1 MACPLPYYCRLA
13 VLLLGVGALTAA
25 QPPQARAAQRA
36 SALIA
41 GRVIDQSSRIP
52 IARARV
58 VLLGTPHDTASD
70 SAGHFAHDGLPAGT
84 YLLQIRAIGYAM
96 STWVIR
102 LKSDDAVDRDF
113 EMTER
118 GLAMDTI
125 TALGSPGGWGFMER
139 RMQDFE
145 RRRQAGR
152 GVFITEEQIRHE
164 NAATVSDLLR
174 MAAGVQT
181 VCNHAGCV
189 ARMTRAA
196 RGACRPDYVLD
207 GFPASFSTTANL
219 PTVGIVGIEIYRS
232 LTETPPQFIKAGATC
247 GAIVIWTRSAPTLVR

>member
-1 MACPLPYYCRLA
+1 MACPLPYYCRLT
-13 VLLLGVGALTAA
+13 VLLLGAGALTAA
-25 QPPQARAAQRA
+25 QPRHAHAAQRP
-36 SALIA
+36 SALIT
-41 GRVIDQSSRIP
+41 GRVIDQSSRTP

-58 VLLGTPHDTASD
+58 LLLGTPLDTASD

-96 STWVIR
+96 ATWVIR

-113 EMTER
+113 EMTES
-118 GLAMDTI
+118 GLVMDTI
-125 TALGSPGGWGFMER
+125 TAPGRPGLMER
-139 RMQDFE
+139 RLQDFE
-145 RRRQAGR
+145 RRRQEGR
-152 GVFITEEQIRHE
+152 GVFITEEQIRHA

-207 GFPASFSTTANL
+207 GFPATFSTTANL

-232 LTETPPQFIKAGATC
+232 LSEIPPQFIKAGATC
-247 GAIVIWTRSAPTLVR
+247 GAIVIWTRSAPSPVR

>member
-13 VLLLGVGALTAA
+13 VLLLGAGAVTAA
-25 QPPQARAAQRA
+25 QTPQARAAQRP

-41 GRVIDQSSRIP
+41 GRVIDQSSRNP

-70 SAGHFAHDGLPAGT
+70 SAGHFAHDGLSAGT

-96 STWVIR
+96 ATWVIR
-102 LKSDDAVDRDF
+102 LKSDDALDRDF
-113 EMTER
+113 EMTESE
-118 GLAMDTI
+118 LALDTI
-125 TALGSPGGWGFMER
+125 TALGRPGFMDR

-145 RRRQAGR
+145 HRRQEGR
-152 GVFITEEQIRHE
+152 GVFITEEQIQHE
-164 NAATVSDLLR
+164 NAVTVSDLLR

-232 LTETPPQFIKAGATC
+232 LSETPPQFIKAGATC
-247 GAIVIWTRSAPTLVR
+247 GAIVIWTRSAPSPVR